1 MAPLAGRRA
10 TLGVVRAHR
19 RGVRLSLR
27 TRSEGDDAISSLARE
42 AARAELI
49 NTAEAADML
58 GVIMIAGNETT
69 ANLIGNGLWLL
80 VRHPDQMER
89 LREEPDRAQLD

>member
-1 MAPLAGRRA
+1 
-10 TLGVVRAHR
+10 
-19 RGVRLSLR
+19 
-27 TRSEGDDAISSLARE
+27 
-42 AARAELI
+42 
-49 NTAEAADML
+49 ML

-69 ANLIGNGLWLL
+69 ANLIGNGLWSL